1 MNDIEIARDDLALDA
16 LAAGRVPEGGD
27 EVLGLLAAFRADLE
41 RPAPNVVPL
50 RPRRRRPGALIALS
64 AAAGLILGGITAG
77 AVVTSDQPGE
87 LLYAAHKAV
96 LGDPREASRVARL
109 IDEAAEEIAEG
120 DLAKA
125 RDRLDKA
132 TARLGE
138 VEDPAERAALRD
150 RIARLRALAAPPSP
164 RPSASPDDDGPGTEE
179 TETPEPR
186 ESESEDSSGKG
197 SGSDDSGSDNSGKG
211 SSGSGGSDD
220 E

>member
-16 LAAGRVPEGGD
+16 LAAGREPEGGD
-27 EVLGLLAAFRADLE
+27 EVLGLLAAFRADVE
-41 RPAPNVVPL
+41 PPAPNVVPL

-96 LGDPREASRVARL
+96 LGDPREAGRVARL

-120 DLAKA
+120 DLEKA

-132 TARLGE
+132 TERLGE

-150 RIARLRALAAPPSP
+150 RIARLRALVAPSSP
-164 RPSASPDDDGPGTEE
+164 QPSASPDDDG

-197 SGSDDSGSDNSGKG
+197 SGSDDSGSGSDSSGKG

-220 E
+220 D